1 MSTLDWGIIVAY
13 MVGMVAL
20 SVYLGRGQE
29 NDEDYYVGG
38 RNLPWWAVGIST
50 MATQTSV
57 ISFISIPA
65 FVALK
70 EGGGLTWLQYEL
82 AVPLAMIV
90 VMVCLLPFFRK
101 LELVS
106 VYAYLEMRFGPSV
119 RYFLSAVFLLSRG
132 LGTGVGIY
140 ASAKVLQV
148 CLGIEL
154 WQTIVIIGVVTVVY
168 DTIGGMTAVVYS
180 DVIQMAVLL
189 GGLVACIWL
198 AVDEVGGVGA
208 VMEALPAERWRGY
221 DPGTGIFDGSQA
233 PFWGFLIG
241 GLCLYISYYGVDQ
254 SQAQRELS
262 APTMADTRRALV
274 FNGIARFPLT
284 LLYLALGV
292 ALGAAYINAPDM
304 QAAVGG
310 DPDNLVTWFIL
321 NRLPEGLRAV
331 LLAAMLAAAMS
342 SLDSALNS
350 LSAATM
356 QDFIEKLHPL
366 KPEQRLSV
374 GRMTT
379 IVWGAIITAS
389 AFLFGG
395 QDTIVEVINKVGSAF
410 YGPILAAFLVGLF
423 SRRANAFGVLGG
435 VVAGVGF
442 NVFLWLAFEDDLYW
456 MWWNVTGLFVT
467 VVATNL
473 LSYMRPP
480 VPKAQADAY
489 TLSLSGVLAEERKW
503 LGTHALLFGYFIF
516 ILVCTLYVETLA
528 S

>member
-1 MSTLDWGIIVAY
+1 MTGLDWTIIAAY
-13 MVGMVAL
+13 MVGMVLL

-29 NDEDYYVGG
+29 SDEDYYVGG

-57 ISFISIPA
+57 ISFVSIPA

-140 ASAKVLQV
+140 ASALVLEA

-154 WQTIVIIGVVTVVY
+154 WQTIILIGVVTVIY

-180 DVIQMAVLL
+180 DVIQMLVLL
-189 GGLVACIWL
+189 GGLVACIVL
-198 AVDEVGGVGA
+198 AAGEVGGFGA
-208 VMEALPAERWRGY
+208 MFDAFPTERWAAF
-221 DPGTGIFDGSQA
+221 DPGTGLGDGSTT

-241 GLCLYISYYGVDQ
+241 GLCLYVSYYGVDQ

-274 FNGIARFPLT
+274 FNGLARFPLT
-284 LLYLALGV
+284 LLYLALGI
-292 ALGAAYINAPDM
+292 ALGAIYSQGGMTGVERPD
-304 QAAVGG
+304 
-310 DPDNLVTWFIL
+310 DLVPVFIL
-321 NRLPEGLRAV
+321 NYLPEGLRAV

-356 QDFIEKLHPL
+356 QDFIEKLRPL
-366 KPEQRLSV
+366 KPEQRLKV
-374 GRMTT
+374 GRITT
-379 IVWGAIITAS
+379 IVWGAVITGC

-395 QDTIVEVINKVGSAF
+395 QDTVVEVINKVGSAF

-423 SRRANAFGVLGG
+423 NRRATAAGVLGG

-442 NVFLWLAFEDDLYW
+442 NVFLWLALPDEIYW
-456 MWWNVTGLFVT
+456 MWWNLFGLVIAVLATLFISPLT
-467 VVATNL
+467 PAPSKKVVD
-473 LSYMRPP
+473 
-480 VPKAQADAY
+480 QY

-503 LGTHALLFGYFIF
+503 IGTHALLIGYFIV
-516 ILVCTLYVETLA
+516 ILVCTLYVDTLA
-528 S
+528 Q

>member
-1 MSTLDWGIIVAY
+1 MTGLDWGIIIAY
-13 MVGMVAL
+13 MIAMILL

-29 NDEDYYVGG
+29 SEEDYYVGG

-57 ISFISIPA
+57 ISFVSIPA
-65 FVALK
+65 FVAMK

-90 VMVCLLPFFRK
+90 VMVFLLPFFRK

-119 RYFLSAVFLLSRG
+119 RYFLSGVFLVSRG

-140 ASAKVLQV
+140 ASAVVLEK

-154 WQTIVIIGVVTVVY
+154 WQTIILIGVITVIY

-198 AVDEVGGVGA
+198 AADEVGGVGA
-208 VMEALPAERWRGY
+208 MIDAFPTERWAAY
-221 DPGTGIFDGSQA
+221 DPSTGIGDGSDT

-241 GLCLYISYYGVDQ
+241 GLCLYVSYYGVDQ

-262 APTMADTRRALV
+262 APTMAETRKALV
-274 FNGIARFPLT
+274 FNGLARFPLT

-292 ALGAAYINAPDM
+292 ALGAVYAQGGGMEGVAKPD
-304 QAAVGG
+304 
-310 DPDNLVTWFIL
+310 DLVPVFIL
-321 NRLPEGLRAV
+321 QHLPEGLRAV

-356 QDFIEKLHPL
+356 QDFIEKIRPL
-366 KPEQRLSV
+366 RPERRLMV
-374 GRMTT
+374 GRITT
-379 IVWGAIITAS
+379 VIWGAAITAS

-395 QDTIVEVINKVGSAF
+395 QETVVEVINKVGSAF
-410 YGPILAAFLVGLF
+410 YGPILAAFLMGLLT
-423 SRRANAFGVLGG
+423 RRANAVGVLGG
-435 VVAGVGF
+435 VVAGVAF
-442 NVFLWLAFEDDLYW
+442 NVCMWLLYSDELYW
-456 MWWNVTGLFVT
+456 MWWNLFGLVIAAG
-467 VVATNL
+467 ATLALSL
-473 LSYMRPP
+473 LGPRPAAE
-480 VPKAQADAY
+480 KLDGY
-489 TLSLSGVLAEERKW
+489 TLSLGGILAEERKW
-503 LGTHALLFGYFIF
+503 LGTHALLIGYFIL
-516 ILVCTLYVETLA
+516 ILVCTFYVDSLA
-528 S
+528 R